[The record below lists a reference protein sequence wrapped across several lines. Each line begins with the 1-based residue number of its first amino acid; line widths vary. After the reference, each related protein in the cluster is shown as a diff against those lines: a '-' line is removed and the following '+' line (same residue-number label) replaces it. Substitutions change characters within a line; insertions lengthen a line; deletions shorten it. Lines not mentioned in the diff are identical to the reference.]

1 MQQDSAKAAVYCVK
15 SVLLVRVYVR
25 YVELGI
31 SRTLIRNVLMTVVL
45 VILLM
50 ERQMR
55 VRAVKLDVKLVTR
68 LRNVWSVREVMSLM
82 QMEASVL
89 SVVMIIANIIKME
102 NV

>member
-1 MQQDSAKAAVYCVK
+1 VQQDSVKVAVYCVK
-15 SVLLVRVYVR
+15 NVLLVRVYVR

-89 SVVMIIANIIKME
+89 SVVM
-102 NV
+102 